1 MQTLIT
7 DFFEHDHQR
16 LDQIFAEFQQ
26 NKHDNSL
33 ALALFSQFKT
43 GLVQHI
49 EWEEQLLFPNVEK
62 AAGFPPNAGPTA
74 VMRMEHV
81 QIKDC
86 LTLIERQLNQEGD
99 TSSIESQLLAI
110 LSSHNMKEENIL
122 YPMSD
127 ESIPANTAQSIVA
140 QCQQQS

>member
-7 DFFEHDHQR
+7 DFFEQDHHR

-26 NKHDNSL
+26 NKQDTEK
-33 ALALFSQFKT
+33 AIELFSQFKS
-43 GLVQHI
+43 GLIQHI
-49 EWEEQLLFPNVEK
+49 QWEEKLLFPSVES

-74 VMRMEHV
+74 VMRMEHI

-86 LTLIERQLNQEGD
+86 LSLIEKQLNQAGD
-99 TSSIESQLLAI
+99 TAAMEAQLTHI
-110 LSSHNMKEENIL
+110 LSGHNMKEENIL

-127 ESIPANTAQSIVA
+127 ESIPADTAQHLIA
-140 QCQQQS
+140 QCQS

>member
-16 LDQIFAEFQQ
+16 LDAIFADFQQ
-26 NKHDNSL
+26 NKQDNKR
-33 ALALFSQFKT
+33 AIELFTQFKA
-43 GLVQHI
+43 GLFQHI
-49 EWEEQLLFPNVEK
+49 QWEEELLFPKVEQ
-62 AAGFPPNAGPTA
+62 AAGFPPHAGPTA
-74 VMRMEHV
+74 VMRMEHS

-86 LTLIERQLNQEGD
+86 LRLIEKQLNQAGD
-99 TSSIESQLLAI
+99 TTAIESQLTAI

-127 ESIPANTAQSIVA
+127 ESIPTDSAQDIVS
-140 QCQQQS
+140 QCKSEA